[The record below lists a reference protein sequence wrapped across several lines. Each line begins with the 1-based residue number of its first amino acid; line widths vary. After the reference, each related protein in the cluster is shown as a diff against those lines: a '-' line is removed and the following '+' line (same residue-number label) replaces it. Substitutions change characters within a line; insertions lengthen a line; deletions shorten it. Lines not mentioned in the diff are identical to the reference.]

1 MVRSLRIRRMGNR
14 LFHLP
19 APTPHP
25 LLEDFV
31 VPLELPAV
39 DSHTDA
45 SSAVVPAAERAPQQ
59 ESLTPEQAK
68 QLDAVGWRML
78 NLPLIVCQSANGMP
92 FFFPLQKVSL
102 PHQRLLLSS
111 RCCVHAT

>member
-1 MVRSLRIRRMGNR
+1 M
-14 LFHLP
+14 
-19 APTPHP
+19 
-25 LLEDFV
+25 

-45 SSAVVPAAERAPQQ
+45 SSAVGPAAERAPQQ

-68 QLDAVGWRML
+68 RLDAVGWRML

-102 PHQRLLLSS
+102 SHQTPAVYPLLCACHITRYACGLK
-111 RCCVHAT
+111 VHAAMPPRAMLQ